1 MSEKRRDNRGRIL
14 RNGESQRKDGRYR
27 YKFID
32 HNGREQNVY
41 SWRLNK
47 NDPMPIGK
55 KRDISLREKESEIE
69 VYLFKQIS
77 INGGGLSVLELVE
90 RYTKTRVNVRE
101 TTKVGY
107 QTVINYLKKDPFG
120 KRRID
125 SIRTSDAKLWL
136 VGLQQKQHKSYSS
149 VHQIRGV
156 IKPAFQMAVEDD
168 LLIKNPFNFE
178 LAQVLVNDSVTRDAI
193 SRQDERR
200 FLEFIKNDK
209 HFSQYYEGIYILFN
223 TGLRISEF
231 CGLTIDDIDF
241 SNHTIKVD
249 HQLQKHTRSDYYIQ
263 EPKTENGKRIIPM
276 TQDVEACFRE
286 IIRKREKPEIEP
298 MVDGKTGFLYFD
310 RNGAICYSLH
320 WEHYFKHIRE
330 KFNSIYRIQLPKI
343 TPHVAR
349 HTYCSKMAN
358 SGMNPKTLQY
368 LMGHSDISVTLN
380 TYAHTK
386 LEDAQEELKRISVQ

>member
-310 RNGAICYSLH
+310 RNGAICDSLH

>member
-223 TGLRISEF
+223 T
-231 CGLTIDDIDF
+231 D
-241 SNHTIKVD
+241 
-249 HQLQKHTRSDYYIQ
+249 
-263 EPKTENGKRIIPM
+263 
-276 TQDVEACFRE
+276 
-286 IIRKREKPEIEP
+286 
-298 MVDGKTGFLYFD
+298 
-310 RNGAICYSLH
+310 
-320 WEHYFKHIRE
+320 
-330 KFNSIYRIQLPKI
+330 
-343 TPHVAR
+343 
-349 HTYCSKMAN
+349 
-358 SGMNPKTLQY
+358 
-368 LMGHSDISVTLN
+368 
-380 TYAHTK
+380 
-386 LEDAQEELKRISVQ
+386 